1 MEIDIGKYCSFD
13 DLPLSL
19 TVAEVGEILR
29 IGRSKIYQLVRCGEI
44 RSIRIGRAIRVP
56 RDAVA
61 EYLRGA

>member
-1 MEIDIGKYCSFD
+1 MEIDIRKYCSLD

-19 TVAEVGEILR
+19 TVPEVGEILR
-29 IGRSKIYQLVRCGEI
+29 VGRSKMYQLVRCGEI

-61 EYLRGA
+61 EYMRGA

>member
-1 MEIDIGKYCSFD
+1 MEIDIRKYCSFD

-19 TVAEVGEILR
+19 TVAEAGEVLR